1 MNHST
6 TPTPVTLPRRRAVRH
21 AAEHDSTPRS
31 ALADTTFR
39 LRSEVPT
46 DAPWGSFQIEADG
59 TIQQWFPVRRGVIG
73 SALRGKNLFRDVLGL
88 DDEPLASFHA
98 VRETGR
104 SFLERR
110 RILYG
115 RAARITLLHHEKSDQ
130 YWAILETD

>member
-1 MNHST
+1 MHHST
-6 TPTPVTLPRRRAVRH
+6 TQTPVTFPRRRAVRH

-39 LRSEVPT
+39 MRSELPT
-46 DAPWGSFQIEADG
+46 AAPWGSFRIDADG
-59 TIQQWFPVRRGVIG
+59 TIEEWFPARNGMIG
-73 SALRGKNLFRDVLGL
+73 SSLRGKNLFHEVLGL
-88 DDEPLASFHA
+88 DGEPLASFHA
-98 VRETGR
+98 VRESGR

-130 YWAILETD
+130 YWAILETA